1 MITLLFES
9 RENMRSKLF
18 QKKKGYV
25 LPITIIA
32 VVITML
38 FSVTLLS
45 IQGSEIKMRRV
56 TEDRVKVKYIAEAG
70 LEAAISAMTK
80 SIQQGLDQNPSSIN
94 DIVVPINV
102 NTSSINGQQYEVFK
116 NKEKLGLDSV
126 VFDVEKVINDDNT
139 FTYEIKGD
147 QNTKSYEAYSL
158 GKLYDTKGTL
168 IRTYGVSAAVT
179 FDLDINNKVILSYDI
194 SKWGE
199 ER

>member
-9 RENMRSKLF
+9 RENMKSKLF
-18 QKKKGYV
+18 QKKRGYV

-32 VVITML
+32 VVIIML

-45 IQGSEIKMRRV
+45 IQSSEIRMRRA

-70 LEAAISAMTK
+70 LEATISAMTK
-80 SIQQGLDQNPSSIN
+80 SIQQGLNQNPSPIT

-126 VFDVEKVINDDNT
+126 VFKVEKILNDDGT
-139 FTYEIKGD
+139 SRYEIKAD
-147 QNTKSYEAYSL
+147 QNTKSFEAYSL

-168 IRTYGVSAAVT
+168 IRTYGASAAVT

>member
-9 RENMRSKLF
+9 RENMRNKLF

-32 VVITML
+32 VVIMML

-45 IQGSEIKMRRV
+45 IQGSEIKMRRA

-80 SIQQGLDQNPSSIN
+80 SIQQGLDHNPSSIN

-116 NKEKLGLDSV
+116 NKEKLVLDSV
-126 VFDVEKVINDDNT
+126 VFDVEKIINDDNT
-139 FTYEIKGD
+139 FRYEIKGD

-168 IRTYGVSAAVT
+168 VRTYGVSAAVT